1 MKKLINAPEDVLV
14 ESLRGVAAAHP
25 ELSVDLENHVITRA
39 TPKAQGKVAVVSG
52 GGSGHE
58 PLHGGYVGTGMLDA
72 AVAGEVFTS
81 PTPDR
86 VQVATQAVDRGA
98 GVLHIVKNYTG
109 DVLNFEMAAE
119 LAEMEGIEVDTVNTP
134 KTAQNFI
141 DYVQSGHYDGT
152 IFHRV
157 IDGFMIQGGGFASG
171 MKQKETKAPIENEAK
186 QGVAA
191 GLKNVKGTLAMART
205 SDPHSA
211 SAQFFINVGDNDFLD
226 YPGQDGWGYAV
237 FGKVVEGMDVVEKIK
252 GVPTG
257 TSGFHRDVPVQDV
270 VIERAEIV

>member
-1 MKKLINAPEDVLV
+1 MIKLHTNF
-14 ESLRGVAAAHP
+14 GV
-25 ELSVDLENHVITRA
+25 I
-39 TPKAQGKVAVVSG
+39 
-52 GGSGHE
+52 
-58 PLHGGYVGTGMLDA
+58 
-72 AVAGEVFTS
+72 
-81 PTPDR
+81 
-86 VQVATQAVDRGA
+86 
-98 GVLHIVKNYTG
+98 
-109 DVLNFEMAAE
+109 
-119 LAEMEGIEVDTVNTP
+119 GIEVDSVNTP
-134 KTAQNFI
+134 KSAQNFI

-157 IDGFMIQGGGFASG
+157 INGFMIQGGGFASG

-191 GLKNVKGTLAMART
+191 GLKNTKGTLAMART

-257 TSGFHRDVPVQDV
+257 QSGFHRDVPVQDV

>member
-1 MKKLINAPEDVLV
+1 MIKLHTNF
-14 ESLRGVAAAHP
+14 GV
-25 ELSVDLENHVITRA
+25 I
-39 TPKAQGKVAVVSG
+39 
-52 GGSGHE
+52 
-58 PLHGGYVGTGMLDA
+58 
-72 AVAGEVFTS
+72 
-81 PTPDR
+81 
-86 VQVATQAVDRGA
+86 
-98 GVLHIVKNYTG
+98 
-109 DVLNFEMAAE
+109 
-119 LAEMEGIEVDTVNTP
+119 GIEVDTVNTP

-157 IDGFMIQGGGFASG
+157 IDGFMVQGGGFLPG
-171 MKQKETKAPIENEAK
+171 MEQKETKAPIENEAK
-186 QGVAA
+186 QGIAA
-191 GLKNVKGTLAMART
+191 GLKNTIGTLAMART

-211 SAQFFINVGDNDFLD
+211 SAQFFINVGNNDFLD

-257 TSGFHRDVPVQDV
+257 RNGFHRDVPAQDV